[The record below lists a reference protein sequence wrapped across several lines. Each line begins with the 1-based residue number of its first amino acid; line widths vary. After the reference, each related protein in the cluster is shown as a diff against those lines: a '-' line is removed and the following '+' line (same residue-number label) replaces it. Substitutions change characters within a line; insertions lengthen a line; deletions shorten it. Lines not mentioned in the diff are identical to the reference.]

1 VSVDTQAPSK
11 SNQDVLPIVRQA
23 TLNLVVLDPAIP
35 KLRVLEGA
43 VRERRPVK
51 ITMVEVA
58 VDESN
63 SRDGRV
69 FKITVSESR
78 VRKGA
83 ITEFGGLERQ
93 IF

>member
-1 VSVDTQAPSK
+1 
-11 SNQDVLPIVRQA
+11 
-23 TLNLVVLDPAIP
+23 
-35 KLRVLEGA
+35 
-43 VRERRPVK
+43 
-51 ITMVEVA
+51 MVEVA